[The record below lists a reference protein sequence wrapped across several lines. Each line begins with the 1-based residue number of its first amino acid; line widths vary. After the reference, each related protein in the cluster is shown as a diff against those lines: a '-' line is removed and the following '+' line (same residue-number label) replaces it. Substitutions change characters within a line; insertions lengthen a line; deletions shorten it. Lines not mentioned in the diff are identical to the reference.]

1 MSKKNEDFLIQRN
14 DDIDNTVYELLDA
27 IMREEDK
34 KVIRSELRNAV
45 EALVQDLQVEHQLTE
60 EDEDEVIDSA
70 TEQVKKHGRWSGSH
84 LEWDMFI
91 IGNTFTTIEFT
102 LEENGIPVC
111 HPWFDTDNEEAVC
124 CETSDKCAYC
134 PRKM

>member
-91 IGNTFTTIEFT
+91 IGNTFTTIA
-102 LEENGIPVC
+102 GSGHI
-111 HPWFDTDNEEAVC
+111 
-124 CETSDKCAYC
+124 
-134 PRKM
+134 